1 MADQIYLDQINESI
15 KHLEEKT
22 MEKQYAVLGLG
33 SFGESVALTLENMG
47 CDVLVMDDSYEK
59 IQDISDKVSYAMKAD
74 ISDPDALQA
83 LGGKNLDG
91 VVVAVS
97 ENLEAGI
104 MATMLCKEM
113 GIPLVVAKAKNKLQG
128 AILQRV
134 GADRIVYPEIEMG
147 SRVAKSLVSREF
159 MDWIELS
166 NDYSMVEI
174 AVPDKWVGRTLVDI
188 SARERLGINVVGIII
203 NGKIDVTL
211 DPQKPLPEGGILI
224 VIGANDVLE
233 KFDSKKKL

>member
-1 MADQIYLDQINESI
+1 
-15 KHLEEKT
+15 

-74 ISDPDALQA
+74 VADPDALQA
-83 LGGKNLDG
+83 LGGRNLDG

-174 AVPDKWVGRTLVDI
+174 AVPDKWIGRTLVDI
-188 SARERLGINVVGIII
+188 NARERLGINVVGIIV

-233 KFDSKKKL
+233 KFDSRKKL

>member
-1 MADQIYLDQINESI
+1 M
-15 KHLEEKT
+15 
-22 MEKQYAVLGLG
+22 MEKQYAVLGMG
-33 SFGESVALTLENMG
+33 SFGESVVLTLENMG
-47 CDVLVMDDSYEK
+47 CDVQVMDDACEK

-74 ISDPDALQA
+74 VADPDALQA

-128 AILQRV
+128 AILKRV

-188 SARERLGINVVGIII
+188 NVRERLGINVVGIII

>member
-1 MADQIYLDQINESI
+1 
-15 KHLEEKT
+15 
-22 MEKQYAVLGLG
+22 MEKQYAVLGMG

-59 IQDISDKVSYAMKAD
+59 IQEISDKVSYAMKAD
-74 ISDPDALQA
+74 IADPDALQA

-113 GIPLVVAKAKNKLQG
+113 GIPLVIAKAKNRLQG
-128 AILQRV
+128 QILERV

-147 SRVAKSLVSREF
+147 NRVAKSLVSREF

-174 AVPDKWVGRTLVDI
+174 VVPDKWVGRSLAEVN
-188 SARERLGINVVGIII
+188 ARERLGINVVGINV
-203 NGKIDVTL
+203 NGKIDVTP
-211 DPQKPLPEGGILI
+211 DPQAALPEGGVLI
-224 VIGANDVLE
+224 VIGSNDVLE
-233 KFDSKKKL
+233 RFDSMKRV

>member
-1 MADQIYLDQINESI
+1 M
-15 KHLEEKT
+15 
-22 MEKQYAVLGLG
+22 MEKQYAVLGMG

-74 ISDPDALQA
+74 VADPDALQA

-128 AILQRV
+128 AILKRV

-188 SARERLGINVVGIII
+188 NVRERLGINVVGIIRC
-203 NGKIDVTL
+203 V
-211 DPQKPLPEGGILI
+211 
-224 VIGANDVLE
+224 
-233 KFDSKKKL
+233 

>member
-1 MADQIYLDQINESI
+1 
-15 KHLEEKT
+15 
-22 MEKQYAVLGLG
+22 MEKQFAVLGMG

-74 ISDPDALQA
+74 ISDPHALQA
-83 LGGKNLDG
+83 LGGQNLDG

-128 AILQRV
+128 AILKRV

-188 SARERLGINVVGIII
+188 NVRERLGINVVGIII

>member
-1 MADQIYLDQINESI
+1 
-15 KHLEEKT
+15 
-22 MEKQYAVLGLG
+22 MEKQYAVLGMG

-59 IQDISDKVSYAMKAD
+59 IQDISDKVSYAMKAYV
-74 ISDPDALQA
+74 SDPDALQA

-203 NGKIDVTL
+203 NGRIDVTP

-224 VIGANDVLE
+224 VIGSNDVLE
-233 KFDSKKKL
+233 KFDSKRRL